1 MREKAEKFLQEMG
14 SETLYL
20 VEYWR
25 LKEFFINSLI
35 DFANQETEALQ
46 TKLNNERKMNESH
59 VNTLLKQIED
69 KNKTNL

>member
-1 MREKAEKFLQEMG
+1 MREKAEKLLLE
-14 SETLYL
+14 
-20 VEYWR
+20 R
-25 LKEFFINSLI
+25 NPDEFDFISHMDLLDFVI
-35 DFANQETEALQ
+35 DAMIEFANQETEALQ

>member
-1 MREKAEKFLQEMG
+1 MRDKALKVIEDNNLTEFLIFRGM
-14 SETLYL
+14 TNR
-20 VEYWR
+20 VV
-25 LKEFFINSLI
+25 KCMI
-35 DFANQETEALQ
+35 DFATQETEALQ

>member
-1 MREKAEKFLQEMG
+1 MREKAHDMLIKHKLIPIIMD
-14 SETLYL
+14 
-20 VEYWR
+20 
-25 LKEFFINSLI
+25 NSLLHFTINAMI

-46 TKLNNERKMNESH
+46 NKLNNERKMNESH

>member
-1 MREKAEKFLQEMG
+1 MRDKAIEI
-14 SETLYL
+14 
-20 VEYWR
+20 
-25 LKEFFINSLI
+25 LKKHGISGYVSTIIDAMI

-46 TKLNNERKMNESH
+46 TRLNNERKMNESH

>member
-1 MREKAEKFLQEMG
+1 MTDKDRRNKANDILQNSFNKGGTLREQCISAMLKF
-14 SETLYL
+14 SD
-20 VEYWR
+20 
-25 LKEFFINSLI
+25 S
-35 DFANQETEALQ
+35 ETEALQ

>member
-1 MREKAEKFLQEMG
+1 MREKALEILRKHDMLG
-14 SETLYL
+14 CLGDGYL
-20 VEYWR
+20 RNE
-25 LKEFFINSLI
+25 IITSMI

>member
-1 MREKAEKFLQEMG
+1 MREKAAKQLEKNRGNLQLSPFL
-14 SETLYL
+14 SD
-20 VEYWR
+20 
-25 LKEFFINSLI
+25 FIINAMI
-35 DFANQETEALQ
+35 EFANQETEALQ

>member
-1 MREKAEKFLQEMG
+1 MREKCIY
-14 SETLYL
+14 YL
-20 VEYWR
+20 KR
-25 LKEFFINSLI
+25 HDTSLI
-35 DFANQETEALQ
+35 GNGKLRDSIIDAMTELVNEEISALQ

>member
-1 MREKAEKFLQEMG
+1 MREKC
-14 SETLYL
+14 
-20 VEYWR
+20 
-25 LKEFFINSLI
+25 INALNRHNTSLI
-35 DFANQETEALQ
+35 GTGKLRDRIIDAMTELVNEEVSALQ